1 LDLWSKKNNDSDSQL
16 GQTVTFIELRGKAL
30 LKNNFRNS
38 VAALSLCAALAVTG
52 CTGDDNW
59 TVDGR
64 QYSAPDTAGS
74 SREVPALVT
83 TNDAPPDVI
92 YRRGSRDTVLATGD
106 TMEST
111 KKQRYYTS
119 NVETLVTRKVND
131 LNRDFFA
138 LQRST
143 GGYQERLQTLQAK
156 SDTDASQYYE
166 LVAAINTELQSGTTP
181 GNPILI
187 ERWNL
192 AQNKLQNLSDTA
204 GYLNGLAAD
213 LANEASKAAYLQES
227 VRATYG
233 LSGAVKQDHEN
244 LRKLEDQV
252 NQEIVN
258 LNRLLTSTNDEITRR
273 ASYLRTEHLNMQ
285 TLSLAISNG
294 ELYGQNISNSLF
306 KRATDDGRALG
317 ASVPAP
323 ASRRPLVII
332 RFDRPNVNYEEAL
345 YSAVSQALDKYP
357 SARFDLVAVSP
368 SRGNPAELALATSE
382 ARKNGEAVFRS
393 LTQMGLPAGRVQ
405 LNSATTSDARNSEV
419 HIFLQ

>member
-1 LDLWSKKNNDSDSQL
+1 MFL
-16 GQTVTFIELRGKAL
+16 ELRGKAL

-38 VAALSLCAALAVTG
+38 VATLSLMAALAVTA
-52 CTGDDNW
+52 CAPNDNW
-59 TVDGR
+59 SSSSQYNAAGR
-64 QYSAPDTAGS
+64 S
-74 SREVPALVT
+74 SNSRSLPPLVT
-83 TNDAPPDVI
+83 TNDPAPDII
-92 YRRGSRDTVLATGD
+92 YRRGSRDTVLANGD
-106 TMEST
+106 TMAST
-111 KKQRYYTS
+111 RKAPYYTS

-131 LNRDFFA
+131 LNRDLFS
-138 LQRST
+138 LKRTT
-143 GGYQERLQTLQAK
+143 GTYQERLQALQAK
-156 SDTDASQYYE
+156 SDTDAAQYYE

-192 AQNKLQNLSDTA
+192 AQNKLQTLSETA

-213 LANEASKAAYLQES
+213 LSNEASKAAYLQES
-227 VRATYG
+227 VRSTYG
-233 LSGAVKQDHEN
+233 LSGAVKQDHEY
-244 LRKLEDQV
+244 LRQLEDHV

-258 LNRLLTSTNDEITRR
+258 LNRLLTSTNDEISRR
-273 ASYLRTEHLNMQ
+273 SAYLRTEHLNMQ

-306 KRATDDGRALG
+306 KRATDDGRALAG
-317 ASVPAP
+317 SSAPVP

-332 RFDRPNVNYEEAL
+332 RFDRANVSYEEAL

-357 SARFDLVAVSP
+357 TARFDLVAVSP
-368 SRGNPAELALATSE
+368 MKGNPAELALASSE

-405 LNSATTSDARNSEV
+405 LNAANSADARNSEV

>member
-1 LDLWSKKNNDSDSQL
+1 M
-16 GQTVTFIELRGKAL
+16 FIELRGKAL

-38 VAALSLCAALAVTG
+38 VAALSLCATLAVTACAPG
-52 CTGDDNW
+52 DNW

-64 QYSAPDTAGS
+64 QYRAMETAGS
-74 SREVPALVT
+74 NSADGRSLPTLVT
-83 TNDAPPDVI
+83 TNDPAPDII
-92 YRRGSRDTVLATGD
+92 YRRGSRDTVLASGD
-106 TMEST
+106 TMAST
-111 KKQRYYTS
+111 KKPRYYTS

-131 LNRDFFA
+131 LNRDLFA
-138 LQRST
+138 LQRTT
-143 GGYQERLQTLQAK
+143 GTYQERLQGLQAK
-156 SDTDASQYYE
+156 SDTDAAQYYE

-213 LANEASKAAYLQES
+213 LSNEASKAAYLQES
-227 VRATYG
+227 VRSTYG
-233 LSGAVKQDHEN
+233 LSGAVKQDHEH
-244 LRKLEDQV
+244 LRQLEDQV

-258 LNRLLTSTNDEITRR
+258 LNRLLTSTNDEISRR
-273 ASYLRTEHLNMQ
+273 SAYLRTEHLNMQ

-306 KRATDDGRALG
+306 KSASEGGRALSSMP
-317 ASVPAP
+317 AAP

-332 RFDRPNVNYEEAL
+332 RFDRANVNYEEAL

-368 SRGNPAELALATSE
+368 SKGNPAELALATSE

-405 LNSATTSDARNSEV
+405 LSAASSMDARNSEV
-419 HIFLQ
+419 HLFLQ

>member
-1 LDLWSKKNNDSDSQL
+1 
-16 GQTVTFIELRGKAL
+16 L

-38 VAALSLCAALAVTG
+38 VAALSLCAALAVTACAPG
-52 CTGDDNW
+52 DNW

-64 QYSAPDTAGS
+64 QYQSIDTAGRS
-74 SREVPALVT
+74 SDGRTLPTLVT
-83 TNDAPPDVI
+83 TNDPAPDII
-92 YRRGSRDTVLATGD
+92 YRRGSRDTVLANGD
-106 TMEST
+106 TMAST
-111 KKQRYYTS
+111 RKARYYTS
-119 NVETLVTRKVND
+119 NVETLVTRKVGD
-131 LNRDFFA
+131 LNRDLFA
-138 LQRST
+138 LQRTT
-143 GGYQERLQTLQAK
+143 GTYQERLQALQAK
-156 SDTDASQYYE
+156 SDTDAAQYYE

-213 LANEASKAAYLQES
+213 LSNEASKAAYLQES

-233 LSGAVKQDHEN
+233 LSGAVKQDHEH
-244 LRKLEDQV
+244 LRALEDKV

-258 LNRLLTSTNDEITRR
+258 LNRLLTSTNDEISRR
-273 ASYLRTEHLNMQ
+273 SAYLRTEHLNMQ

-306 KRATDDGRALG
+306 KSASEGGRALT
-317 ASVPAP
+317 AMPAAAP

-332 RFDRPNVNYEEAL
+332 RFDRANVNYEEAL

-357 SARFDLVAVSP
+357 TARFDLVAVSP
-368 SRGNPAELALATSE
+368 SKGNPAELALASSE

-405 LNSATTSDARNSEV
+405 LNSANSSDARNSEV
-419 HIFLQ
+419 HLFIQ

>member
-1 LDLWSKKNNDSDSQL
+1 M
-16 GQTVTFIELRGKAL
+16 FIELRGKAL

-38 VAALSLCAALAVTG
+38 VAALSLCATLAVTACAPG
-52 CTGDDNW
+52 DNW

-64 QYSAPDTAGS
+64 QYHAMETAGS
-74 SREVPALVT
+74 NSADGRSLPALVT
-83 TNDAPPDVI
+83 TNDPAPDII
-92 YRRGSRDTVLATGD
+92 YRRGSRDTVLASGD
-106 TMEST
+106 TMAST
-111 KKQRYYTS
+111 KKPRYYTS

-131 LNRDFFA
+131 LNRDLFA
-138 LQRST
+138 LQRTT
-143 GGYQERLQTLQAK
+143 GTYQERLQGLQAK
-156 SDTDASQYYE
+156 SDTDAAQYYE

-192 AQNKLQNLSDTA
+192 AQNKLQSLSDTA

-213 LANEASKAAYLQES
+213 LSNEASKAAYLQES
-227 VRATYG
+227 VRSTYG
-233 LSGAVKQDHEN
+233 LSGAVKQDHEH
-244 LRKLEDQV
+244 LRQLEDQV

-258 LNRLLTSTNDEITRR
+258 LNRLLTSTNDEISRR
-273 ASYLRTEHLNMQ
+273 SAYLRTEHLNMQ

-306 KRATDDGRALG
+306 KSASEGGRALSSMP
-317 ASVPAP
+317 AAP

-332 RFDRPNVNYEEAL
+332 RFDRANVNYEEAL

-368 SRGNPAELALATSE
+368 SKGNPAELALATSE

-405 LNSATTSDARNSEV
+405 LSAASSMDARNSEV
-419 HIFLQ
+419 HLFLQ